1 MRMSKKAIL
10 LLAFALLLS
19 VFLAACASEPDDDG
33 GTDDADSGEEA
44 TDDDAADDEG
54 DDAAGDGDGQ
64 GGDLVIAKAS
74 DLVSMDPAGS
84 NDVPSSDV
92 QENIFERLT
101 TQDSDMEVQPGLA
114 ESWDQVEDD
123 VWEFNLREGITFH
136 DGSEFN
142 AEVVKANIDR
152 VLDPDVASQRAFL
165 YEMVEEVEV
174 VDDYTVR
181 FHTEFPFAP
190 LPAHLAHSGGG
201 MVSLEV
207 IEADYAAMEDGEEPG
222 SYINDNPIGTGY
234 FEFDE
239 WQPGEFVRL
248 VRNEDYW
255 DGNALLDSVTF
266 KVVGEDLT
274 RVAEV
279 TTGDSHVA
287 FPLSPSDIP
296 QIDGTEDVSVLQ
308 EPSVSL
314 SYIGFNVEKEPFDDP
329 LVRQAIN
336 MAIDK
341 DQIIEGI
348 YDGAGIPAVGP
359 IPPDVFGFDDSVSG
373 LEYDLEEAQ
382 NLLAEAG
389 YEDGFSTTIWT
400 NDSRERIDA
409 ATNVQAQLQ
418 EIGIDVEVE
427 VLEWGAYLEQ
437 TANGEHDMFVLGWS
451 TVTGDADY
459 ALYALFHSSM
469 FGDPGNRSFIA
480 DDELDELLDAGRQE
494 GDPDVRE
501 EIYSE
506 AQEVLTDLAP
516 MLYLHHQEHVFSV
529 RDEVQGL
536 EVLPTQI
543 LQLKD
548 AYIEE

>member
-1 MRMSKKAIL
+1 MSKKAIL

-19 VFLAACASEPDDDG
+19 MFLAACASEPDEDG
-33 GTDDADSGEEA
+33 GTADDADTGEEETDDAD
-44 TDDDAADDEG
+44 DAGDDE
-54 DDAAGDGDGQ
+54 AGDGDGQ
-64 GGDLVIAKAS
+64 GGDLIIANSA
-74 DLVSMDPAGS
+74 DIVALDPAGS

-101 TQDSDMEVQPGLA
+101 TQDMDMEVQPSLA

-123 VWEFNLREGITFH
+123 VWEFTLREGVTFH

-152 VLDPDVASQRAFL
+152 VLDPEVASPRAFL

-181 FHTEFPFAP
+181 FHTEYPFAP

-201 MVSLEV
+201 MVALEQ
-207 IEADYAAMEDGEEPG
+207 IEADYDAMENGEEPG
-222 SYINDNPIGTGY
+222 SVINENPVGTGY

-239 WQPGEFVRL
+239 WVPGDYVRL

-255 DGNALLDSVTF
+255 DDNALLDSVTF
-266 KVVGEDLT
+266 KVVSEDLT

-279 TTGDSHVA
+279 TTGDSHIGS
-287 FPLSPSDIP
+287 PLSPSDIA
-296 QIDGTEDVSVLQ
+296 QIESTDGVHVLNQ
-308 EPSVSL
+308 PSVSL

-341 DQIIEGI
+341 SQIIDGI
-348 YDGAGIPAVGP
+348 YDGVGIPAIGP
-359 IPPDVFGFDDSVSG
+359 IPPDVFGYDDSVTG
-373 LEYDLEEAQ
+373 LEYDPEEAQALLEEA
-382 NLLAEAG
+382 G
-389 YEDGFSTTIWT
+389 YGDGFSTTIWT

-409 ATNVQAQLQ
+409 ATNIQAQLQ
-418 EIGIDVEVE
+418 EFGIEVEVE

-480 DDELDELLDAGRQE
+480 DDELDELLDAGRRE
-494 GDPDVRE
+494 GDPDARQ

-516 MLYLHHQEHVFSV
+516 MLYLHHAEHLFSV

-548 AYIEE
+548 VYIEQ

>member
-33 GTDDADSGEEA
+33 GTDDADTGEEA
-44 TDDDAADDEG
+44 TDDDAADDAG
-54 DDAAGDGDGQ
+54 DDATEDGDGQ
-64 GGDLVIAKAS
+64 GGDLVIAKSA
-74 DLVSMDPAGS
+74 DMVAFDPAGS

-92 QENIFERLT
+92 QENVFERLT
-101 TQDSDMEVQPGLA
+101 IQDADMEVQPSLA
-114 ESWDQVEDD
+114 ESWEQVEDD
-123 VWEFNLREGITFH
+123 VWEFTLREDVTFH
-136 DGSEFN
+136 DGSDFN

-165 YEMVEEVEV
+165 YEMVTEVEV

-181 FHTEFPFAP
+181 FHTEYPFAP

-201 MVSLEV
+201 MVALEQ
-207 IEADYAAMEDGEEPG
+207 IEADYEAMENGEEPG
-222 SYINDNPIGTGY
+222 SVINENPVGTGY

-255 DGNALLDSVTF
+255 DDNALLDSVTF

-279 TTGDSHVA
+279 TTGDSHMA
-287 FPLSPSDIP
+287 YPLSPSDIP
-296 QIDGTEDVSVLQ
+296 QIEGTEDVSVLQ
-308 EPSVSL
+308 QPSVSL
-314 SYIGFNVEKEPFDDP
+314 SYIGFNMEKEPFDDP

-341 DQIIEGI
+341 SQIIDGI
-348 YDGAGIPAVGP
+348 YDGIGIPAIGP
-359 IPPDVFGFDDSVSG
+359 IPPDVFGYDDSVSG
-373 LEYDLEEAQ
+373 LEFDLEEAQ

-409 ATNVQAQLQ
+409 ATNVQAQLG

-459 ALYALFHSSM
+459 ALYALFHSNNI
-469 FGDPGNRSFIA
+469 GEPGNRSFIS
-480 DDELDELLDAGRQE
+480 DDELDELLDEGRREGDTEARQE
-494 GDPDVRE
+494 
-501 EIYSE
+501 IYTA
-506 AQEVLTDLAP
+506 AQERLTELAP
-516 MLYLHHQEHVFSV
+516 MLYLHHQEYVFSV

-543 LQLKD
+543 LMLKD
-548 AYIEE
+548 VYIEE